1 MFVIMAKLMIFK
13 VILVVQ
19 VLHAVLD
26 KFLILI
32 AGDVYV
38 VHNMEDIMV
47 FVDNVQMEQVL
58 IIDKNVF
65 VSMGKFM
72 TL

>member
-1 MFVIMAKLMIFK
+1 MLVIMAKLMIFK

>member
-1 MFVIMAKLMIFK
+1 MIFK
-13 VILVVQ
+13 VILVVK